1 MLASLSRRDLL
12 RMAVTLPAAGL
23 FARYNSMA
31 APNVNRVNITNVC
44 AMAIKNIAGNC
55 LIRIDTDSG
64 LSGFGEAGATGPM
77 ARARIETMKALLIGK
92 DPLTIEVHF
101 HNMTTLMHTYMAH
114 IPTISGIDMALWD
127 LAGKLLGAPVS
138 TLLGGPFRDAIP
150 MYSHGINLDMLD
162 KSSCRDWA
170 QRIKEMPEGFTAFK
184 NNIDPLLGVPPARF
198 TSTLT
203 TQQLRNVARGYAN
216 CREAAG
222 DDIDIAVHCHNELD
236 TPSAIAV
243 AKVVEPMNPLFIED
257 ALNPPYSEAWMA
269 LRRSTRVP
277 LLTGEKLEMVRG
289 FKPFLDNQA
298 VDFIH
303 PDLAFAG
310 GITGTRKIADYA
322 AQFRIP
328 VALHNV
334 GSLVLTYANAHFGA
348 SIQNFYRSESQLGRP
363 GHYIEGMAAGS
374 APDVRKGL
382 LKVPAGPGLGL
393 EINTEFLKQNLADGE
408 VYWG

>member
-1 MLASLSRRDLL
+1 MPSLSRRDLL
-12 RMAVTLPAAGL
+12 RVAVALPVAGL
-23 FARYNSMA
+23 FARYRAMA
-31 APNVNRVNITNVC
+31 APNVNRVKITSVR
-44 AMAIKNIAGNC
+44 AMAIRNIAGNC
-55 LIRIDTDSG
+55 LIRIDTDAG
-64 LSGFGEAGATGPM
+64 LTGYGEAGATGPM
-77 ARARIETMKALLIGK
+77 ARARIETMKAMLIGK
-92 DPLTIEVHF
+92 DPLLIEVHF
-101 HNMTTLMHTYMAH
+101 QNMTSLMHTYMAH

-127 LAGKLLGAPVS
+127 LAGKIIGAPVS

-150 MYSHGINLDMLD
+150 MYSHGLNLNMLD
-162 KSSCRDWA
+162 KSSCREWA

-184 NNIDPLLGVPPARF
+184 NGIDTLLGVPSARF
-198 TSTLT
+198 APTLT

-216 CREAAG
+216 CREAVG

-277 LLTGEKLEMVRG
+277 LLTGEKLELVRG

-298 VDFIH
+298 VDIIH

-334 GSLVLTYANAHFGA
+334 GSLVLTYANAHFGG

-363 GHYIEGMAAGS
+363 GRYIEEMAAGS
-374 APDVRKGL
+374 PPDVRKSL
-382 LKVPAGPGLGL
+382 LKVPTSPGLGL
-393 EINTEFLKQNLADGE
+393 EINPDFLKKNLAPDE